1 MMVVSWYFIFPWQ
14 NRALRI
20 NLGLAHLDSENV
32 LASHCPTNCLPAL
45 EKQASRKAAQPN
57 LNWFFLSSSCVLSL
71 LSLPFSF
78 LPHII
83 QCET

>member
-1 MMVVSWYFIFPWQ
+1 MTVVSWYFIFPWQ
-14 NRALRI
+14 NGAPGI

-32 LASHCPTNCLPAL
+32 LASHCPTNCLFCLRKPGFKKSCPARP
-45 EKQASRKAAQPN
+45 QVV
-57 LNWFFLSSSCVLSL
+57 LSSSCVLSL

-83 QCET
+83 QCEI